1 LVFLP
6 RDGSGTRATSVG
18 HKLIAKTSFQILA
31 MTEEVRFAVDSPL
44 EGDGFELPVPREKG
58 SVQKLRRLP
67 PASKVF
73 AADCRRCVEAHHP
86 DRPGASW
93 VVPEHPKN
101 VYQVTRCGSASL
113 PALSIEGTDLF
124 LSLEPVVTDR
134 VEDIPQIKLMRLTT
148 VVAIHV
154 CPVNWSSAN

>member
-1 LVFLP
+1 LKTPQPVVAEHALRFEN
-6 RDGSGTRATSVG
+6 RRSSRAA
-18 HKLIAKTSFQILA
+18 L
-31 MTEEVRFAVDSPL
+31 PL
-44 EGDGFELPVPREKG
+44 ET
-58 SVQKLRRLP
+58 
-67 PASKVF
+67 
-73 AADCRRCVEAHHP
+73 ADCRRCVEAHHP